1 MQLLPIRTRLIEP
14 GNDLARILADAGA
27 LEDGDIV
34 AISSKTAAMAEGTL
48 VALQGMEVS
57 AQAQAWSDRLQRG
70 HADDAAFRQAILEET
85 QRMHGHAIG
94 DCPLAMLT
102 DLKPDGLAEGSILA
116 ANAGLDRSNVQD
128 GYAIGWP
135 HDPVETVRQLRQ
147 RLQEYSG
154 KKVAVLLTDS
164 CCRPRR
170 IGVTAI
176 ALAVSGFDP
185 LQSEIGKRDLFGKPL
200 TMTQEAVADQ
210 LATAANFL
218 MGNADESIPAAVLRD
233 HGVPFTNYEGWV
245 PGIEPEEDLFRGAV

>member
-14 GNDLARILADAGA
+14 GDDLARILADAGA

-34 AISSKTAAMAEGTL
+34 AISSKAAAMAEGTL

-57 AQAQAWSDRLQRG
+57 TQAQAWSDRLQRG

-85 QRMHGHAIG
+85 ERMHGHAIG

-102 DLKPDGLAEGSILA
+102 DLKPDGLTEGSILA

-135 HDPVETVRQLRQ
+135 HDPVETVRQLRRQ
-147 RLQEYSG
+147 LQEYSG

-176 ALAVSGFDP
+176 ALTVSGFDP
-185 LQSEIGKRDLFGKPL
+185 IKDEIGKRDLFGKPL

-210 LATAANFL
+210 FATAANFL
-218 MGNADESIPAAVLRD
+218 MGNADESVPAAVLRD
-233 HGVPFTNYEGWV
+233 HGVPFTSYEGWV
-245 PGIEPEEDLFRGAV
+245 PGIEPEEDLFRGAI